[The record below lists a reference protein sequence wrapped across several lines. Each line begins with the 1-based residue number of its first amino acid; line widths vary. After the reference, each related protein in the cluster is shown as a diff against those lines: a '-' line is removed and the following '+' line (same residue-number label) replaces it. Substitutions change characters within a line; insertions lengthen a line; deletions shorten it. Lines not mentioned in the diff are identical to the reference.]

1 MTMSFD
7 TEEFPP
13 VEDGIVATAE
23 PGDETE
29 EELEEELEEKEEED

>member
-7 TEEFPP
+7 TKEFQPL
-13 VEDGIVATAE
+13 EDDVVATAE

-29 EELEEELEEKEEED
+29 EESEEELEEKEEED